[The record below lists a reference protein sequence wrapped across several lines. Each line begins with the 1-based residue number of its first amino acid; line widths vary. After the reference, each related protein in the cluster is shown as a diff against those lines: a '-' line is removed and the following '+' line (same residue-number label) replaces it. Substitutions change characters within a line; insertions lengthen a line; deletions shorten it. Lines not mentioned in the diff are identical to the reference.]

1 MITAS
6 DKSDQISD
14 QRDINSQIVTVDQFA
29 MTMASIHEAIASL
42 SRKIDGQ

>member
-29 MTMASIHEAIASL
+29 VTMASIQEAIAGL
-42 SRKIDGQ
+42 CQRIDG